1 VVKSCASLRDVGWI
15 LEEDMSRIAK
25 APIELPSG
33 VEVKVQD
40 SQVNVKGPK
49 GNMVLQLHASISL
62 EQEDKVINVKPATDS
77 AMPMAGTFRSL
88 VNNMVLG
95 VTEGF
100 EKKLTLVGIGYRA
113 QVQGNKLTLALGFSH
128 PVVYDAPEGVTIEA
142 PSQTQLVIKGC
153 DKQKVGQ
160 VAAEIRS
167 FRPPEP
173 YKGKGVRYSDERVV
187 RKEAKKA

>member
-1 VVKSCASLRDVGWI
+1 
-15 LEEDMSRIAK
+15 MSRVAK
-25 APIELPSG
+25 NPIKLPSG
-33 VEVKVQD
+33 VDINISGSELK
-40 SQVNVKGPK
+40 VKGPK
-49 GNMVLQLHASISL
+49 GNLVLNIHPSVSFDENDGEYLVKADS
-62 EQEDKVINVKPATDS
+62 DKHLA
-77 AMPMAGTFRSL
+77 MAGTFRAL
-88 VNNMVLG
+88 VSNMVTG

-100 EKKLTLVGIGYRA
+100 QKKLQLVGVGYRA
-113 QVQGNKLTLALGFSH
+113 QTQGQNLNIALGFSH
-128 PVVYDAPEGVTIEA
+128 PVVYKAPEGVTIET
-142 PSQTQLVIKGC
+142 PSQTEIIISGC